1 MATSR
6 SCKKCLK
13 STFDIVFY
21 CICLLKSCNLYMK
34 KAVFRRCSIK
44 KVLWKTSQNP
54 QVNIRSSH
62 PEVLYQ
68 KGVLKK
74 LVQFTEKHLY
84 RGLPLMNLQA
94 ANLKLYQ
101 KRDSNTALRVA
112 CFETTVLRSLCNKV
126 TSLMTRR
133 HVTLLERDSSTGVS
147 LWILRNFQGNFFAE
161 YLLKTTSDMMYFF
174 PFCRS
179 MKFAA

>member
-13 STFDIVFY
+13 ITFDIVFY

-74 LVQFTEKHLY
+74 LVQ
-84 RGLPLMNLQA
+84 LMKLQA
-94 ANLKLYQ
+94 VNLKLYQ
-101 KRDSNTALRVA
+101 KRDSNTGLRVA
-112 CFETTVLRSLCNKV
+112 CFETPVPGSLCNKV

-133 HVTLLERDSSTGVS
+133 HATLLERDSSTGVS

-161 YLLKTTSDMMYFF
+161 YLLETTSDMMYFF
-174 PFCRS
+174 PFRRS
-179 MKFAA
+179 MRFAA

>member
-13 STFDIVFY
+13 STLDIVFY
-21 CICLLKSCNLYMK
+21 CIYLLKSCNLYMK

-62 PEVLYQ
+62 PDVLYQ

-74 LVQFTEKHLY
+74 LVQLTENHLY
-84 RGLPLMNLQA
+84 RGLLLINLQA

-101 KRDSNTALRVA
+101 KRDCNTALRVA
-112 CFETTVLRSLCNKV
+112 CFETPVLRSLCNKV
-126 TSLMTRR
+126 TSLVTRR

-147 LWILRNFQGNFFAE
+147 LWILRNFQGNFLAE

>member
-13 STFDIVFY
+13 NTFDIVFY

-74 LVQFTEKHLY
+74 LVQ
-84 RGLPLMNLQA
+84 LMKLQA
-94 ANLKLYQ
+94 VNLKLYQ
-101 KRDSNTALRVA
+101 KRDSNTGLRVA
-112 CFETTVLRSLCNKV
+112 CFETPVPGSLCNKV

-133 HVTLLERDSSTGVS
+133 HTTLLERDSSTGVS

-161 YLLKTTSDMMYFF
+161 YLLETTSDMMYFF
-174 PFCRS
+174 PFRRS
-179 MKFAA
+179 KRFAA

>member
-1 MATSR
+1 MDTSR

-13 STFDIVFY
+13 NTFDIVFY

-74 LVQFTEKHLY
+74 LVQ
-84 RGLPLMNLQA
+84 LMKLQA
-94 ANLKLYQ
+94 VNLKLYQ
-101 KRDSNTALRVA
+101 KRDSNTGLRVA
-112 CFETTVLRSLCNKV
+112 CFETPVPGSLCNKV

-133 HVTLLERDSSTGVS
+133 HATLLERDSSTGVS

-161 YLLKTTSDMMYFF
+161 YLLETTSDMMYFF
-174 PFCRS
+174 PFRRS
-179 MKFAA
+179 KRFAA

>member
-13 STFDIVFY
+13 NTFDIVFY

-74 LVQFTEKHLY
+74 LVQ
-84 RGLPLMNLQA
+84 LMKLQA
-94 ANLKLYQ
+94 VNLKLYQ
-101 KRDSNTALRVA
+101 KRDSNTGLRVA
-112 CFETTVLRSLCNKV
+112 CFETPVPGSLCNKV

-133 HVTLLERDSSTGVS
+133 HATLLERDSSTGVS

-161 YLLKTTSDMMYFF
+161 YLLEITSDMMYFF
-174 PFCRS
+174 PFRRS
-179 MKFAA
+179 MRFAA

>member
-13 STFDIVFY
+13 NTFDIVFY

-74 LVQFTEKHLY
+74 LVQ
-84 RGLPLMNLQA
+84 LMKLQA
-94 ANLKLYQ
+94 VNLKLYQ
-101 KRDSNTALRVA
+101 KRDSNTGLRVA
-112 CFETTVLRSLCNKV
+112 CFETPVPGSLCNKV

-133 HVTLLERDSSTGVS
+133 HATLLERDSSTGVS

-161 YLLKTTSDMMYFF
+161 YLLETTSDMMYFF

-179 MKFAA
+179 MRFAA

>member
-13 STFDIVFY
+13 NTFDIVFY

-74 LVQFTEKHLY
+74 LVQ
-84 RGLPLMNLQA
+84 LMKLQA
-94 ANLKLYQ
+94 VNLKLYQ
-101 KRDSNTALRVA
+101 KRDSNTGLRVA
-112 CFETTVLRSLCNKV
+112 CFETPVLGSLCNKV

-133 HVTLLERDSSTGVS
+133 HATLLERDSSTGVS

-161 YLLKTTSDMMYFF
+161 YLLETTSDMMYFF
-174 PFCRS
+174 PFRRS
-179 MKFAA
+179 KRFAA

>member
-13 STFDIVFY
+13 NTFDIVFY

-74 LVQFTEKHLY
+74 LVQ
-84 RGLPLMNLQA
+84 LMKLQA
-94 ANLKLYQ
+94 VNLKLYQ
-101 KRDSNTALRVA
+101 KRDSNTGLRVA
-112 CFETTVLRSLCNKV
+112 CFETPVPGSLCNKV

-133 HVTLLERDSSTGVS
+133 HATLLERDSSTGVS

-161 YLLKTTSDMMYFF
+161 YLLETTSDMMYFF
-174 PFCRS
+174 PFRRS
-179 MKFAA
+179 KRFAA

>member
-13 STFDIVFY
+13 NTFDIVFY

-74 LVQFTEKHLY
+74 LVQ
-84 RGLPLMNLQA
+84 LMKLQA
-94 ANLKLYQ
+94 VNLKLYQ
-101 KRDSNTALRVA
+101 KRDSNTGLRVA
-112 CFETTVLRSLCNKV
+112 CFETPVPGSLCNKV

-133 HVTLLERDSSTGVS
+133 HATLLERDSSTGVS

-161 YLLKTTSDMMYFF
+161 YLLETTSDMMYFF
-174 PFCRS
+174 PFRRS
-179 MKFAA
+179 MRFAA